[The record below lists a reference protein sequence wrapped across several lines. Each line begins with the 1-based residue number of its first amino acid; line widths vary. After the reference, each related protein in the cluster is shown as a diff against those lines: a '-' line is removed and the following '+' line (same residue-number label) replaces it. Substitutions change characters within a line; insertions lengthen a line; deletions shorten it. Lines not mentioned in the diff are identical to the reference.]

1 MEKLSNN
8 SLFKIVSNF
17 RWILLIC
24 LCVSTNAFSQDDD
37 ATVLEEV
44 VVYPDDDYIDAGDAF
59 PEDWGEGWGE
69 MDWEHDD
76 ILVNDWNSGYED
88 IKSFFPTDYNP
99 FYMLAPSIQ
108 NSIQEATGKDLN
120 TEKTGS
126 LNMDGTKTNL
136 MIPKDTKA
144 AVVGVPQG
152 SKIFGS
158 SKAGAFGGGNN
169 LNLAIATSSSI
180 IKVNYT
186 SGKLEGNDGNLSQS
200 NGKVN
205 SIEFFSGEV
214 FEGAKSS
221 TDKEGDKG
229 GSAPFTQGNGLSVN
243 YTLPTTANPTGTVNP
258 TLTTNNF
265 STSLN
270 FNPSSGPTP
279 TSMTGTI
286 NLMGSTTGLN
296 SNGNP
301 VSSLNLS
308 FTAPP
313 SNLSSGTINLNFETK
328 F

>member
-8 SLFKIVSNF
+8 NLVKTMQHFNRF
-17 RWILLIC
+17 WLIC
-24 LCVSTNAFSQDDD
+24 LLISINSFSQGDKPH
-37 ATVLEEV
+37 VLPEV
-44 VVYPDDDYIDAGDAF
+44 YVYPDETPPPNSCFCLTNINSLISY
-59 PEDWGEGWGE
+59 PDWSSYFSN
-69 MDWEHDD
+69 
-76 ILVNDWNSGYED
+76 IQPKY
-88 IKSFFPTDYNP
+88 PTNYNP

-108 NSIQEATGKDLN
+108 KAIEAATNKSLGP
-120 TEKTGS
+120 EKIGS

-152 SKIFGS
+152 SKTFGS
-158 SKAGAFGGGNN
+158 SKAGAFGGDNA
-169 LNLAIATSSSI
+169 LNLAIAAKSGI
-180 IKVNYT
+180 VKVNYT
-186 SGKLEGNDGNLSQS
+186 MGKLDGNDGNLSQS
-200 NGKVN
+200 NGKVD

-221 TDKEGDKG
+221 ADKEGDKG

-243 YTLPTTANPTGTVNP
+243 YTLPTTANPTGTVKP

-270 FNPSSGPTP
+270 FNPSSGATP

-286 NLMGSTTGLN
+286 NLAGSTTGLN

>member
-17 RWILLIC
+17 RWILLFS
-24 LCVSTNAFSQDDD
+24 LLTTNIVFSQ
-37 ATVLEEV
+37 EEV
-44 VVYPDDDYIDAGDAF
+44 EVLDEVIVYPDEVNDPNSLYNAADYINNDISYT
-59 PEDWGEGWGE
+59 DWK
-69 MDWEHDD
+69 
-76 ILVNDWNSGYED
+76 INYENL
-88 IKSFFPTDYNP
+88 KPMYPNGYNP

-108 NSIQEATGKDLN
+108 KAIEAATNKSLGTDKI
-120 TEKTGS
+120 GS
-126 LNMDGTKTNL
+126 LNMDSSKTNL

-221 TDKEGDKG
+221 ADKEGDKG
-229 GSAPFTQGNGLSVN
+229 GSAPFTQGNGTSVT
-243 YTLPTTANPTGTVNP
+243 YTPPTKDNPSGTISP
-258 TLTTNNF
+258 TWTTNNF
-265 STSLN
+265 STGLN
-270 FNPSSGPTP
+270 LNPSSGPTP
-279 TSMTGTI
+279 TSITGTA
-286 NLMGSTTGLN
+286 NLMGSITGLDN
-296 SNGNP
+296 KGNP
-301 VSSLNLS
+301 IPSLNFS
-308 FTAPP
+308 ATAPT
-313 SNLSSGTINLNFETK
+313 SNLGSGTINLNFETK
-328 F
+328 FDLK

>member
-17 RWILLIC
+17 RWILLFS
-24 LCVSTNAFSQDDD
+24 LLTTNIVFSQ
-37 ATVLEEV
+37 EEV
-44 VVYPDDDYIDAGDAF
+44 EVLDEVIVYPDEVNDPNSLYNAADYINNDISYT
-59 PEDWGEGWGE
+59 DWK
-69 MDWEHDD
+69 
-76 ILVNDWNSGYED
+76 INYENL
-88 IKSFFPTDYNP
+88 KPMYPNGYNP

-108 NSIQEATGKDLN
+108 KAIEAATNKSLGTDKI
-120 TEKTGS
+120 GS
-126 LNMDGTKTNL
+126 LNMDSSKTNL

-144 AVVGVPQG
+144 TVVGVPQG

-158 SKAGAFGGGNN
+158 TKAGAFGGDNA
-169 LNLAIATSSSI
+169 LNLAIATKSGI
-180 IKVNYT
+180 VKVNYT
-186 SGKLEGNDGNLSQS
+186 MGKLDGNDGNLSQS

-221 TDKEGDKG
+221 ADKEGDKG

>member
-24 LCVSTNAFSQDDD
+24 LCVSTNAFSQDDEYYELPEVTVEDNYVSFGECGADWD
-37 ATVLEEV
+37 AEYWGTDTSSITVSDWNTFYTGV
-44 VVYPDDDYIDAGDAF
+44 QSMYPDG
-59 PEDWGEGWGE
+59 
-69 MDWEHDD
+69 
-76 ILVNDWNSGYED
+76 
-88 IKSFFPTDYNP
+88 YNP

-108 NSIQEATGKDLN
+108 NSIETATNQFLSTDKI
-120 TEKTGS
+120 GS

-158 SKAGAFGGGNN
+158 SKAGAFGGDNA
-169 LNLAIATSSSI
+169 LNLAIATKSGI
-180 IKVNYT
+180 VKVNYT
-186 SGKLEGNDGNLSQS
+186 MGKLDGNDGNLSQS

-221 TDKEGDKG
+221 ADKEGDKG

-286 NLMGSTTGLN
+286 NLVGSTTGLN